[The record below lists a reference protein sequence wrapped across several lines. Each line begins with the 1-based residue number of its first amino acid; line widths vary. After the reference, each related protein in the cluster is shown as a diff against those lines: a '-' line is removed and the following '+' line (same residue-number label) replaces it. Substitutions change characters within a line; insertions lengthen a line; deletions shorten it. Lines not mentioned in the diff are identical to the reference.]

1 MEIFIFVSI
10 LYWLNFTSEKKRKFT
25 PFLPSL
31 GTSRRQFKTDIFL
44 RMALEIPPSVW
55 EWISSVNFKH
65 YFTSTNNLFFS
76 WDPYETHDSHTST
89 SHFLSTISSTFFM
102 RIHTSRV
109 KILFICIMISFYL
122 FVRNLNLKVQRME

>member
-1 MEIFIFVSI
+1 MEIFYFCTNSLLVKLQI
-10 LYWLNFTSEKKRKFT
+10 WKKKKIH
-25 PFLPSL
+25 SL
-31 GTSRRQFKTDIFL
+31 SPESRNLQAQFKTDIFL

-89 SHFLSTISSTFFM
+89 SHFLSTISSTYFM

-109 KILFICIMISFYL
+109 KILFICVMISFYL

>member
-1 MEIFIFVSI
+1 MEIFYFCTNSLLVKLQI
-10 LYWLNFTSEKKRKFT
+10 WKKKKFT

-109 KILFICIMISFYL
+109 KILFICVMISFYL